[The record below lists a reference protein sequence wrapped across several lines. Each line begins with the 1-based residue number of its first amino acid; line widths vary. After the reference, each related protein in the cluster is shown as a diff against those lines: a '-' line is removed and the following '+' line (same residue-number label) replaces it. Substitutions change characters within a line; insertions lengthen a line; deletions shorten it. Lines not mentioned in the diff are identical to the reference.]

1 MLLLGII
8 NYKLSNRSEISI
20 GEYNLVVNWH
30 NKKISSNQIVDTLS
44 AISRSLKVVRV
55 DLSDSKNMLI
65 AQVVLDSDVSID
77 SFVDKILAFDSK
89 SSIQIYESNTNF

>member
-1 MLLLGII
+1 
-8 NYKLSNRSEISI
+8 
-20 GEYNLVVNWH
+20 
-30 NKKISSNQIVDTLS
+30 
-44 AISRSLKVVRV
+44 
-55 DLSDSKNMLI
+55 MLI